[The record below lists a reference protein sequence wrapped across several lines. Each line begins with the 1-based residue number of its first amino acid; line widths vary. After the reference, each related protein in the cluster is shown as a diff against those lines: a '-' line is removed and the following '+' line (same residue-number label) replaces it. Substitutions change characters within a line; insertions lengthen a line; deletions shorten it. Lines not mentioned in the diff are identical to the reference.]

1 MGTVKMNYSIT
12 YTKRKTIAIYI
23 HKDGF
28 VEVRCNK
35 STPKSAIEKFVDQK
49 QKWIYEKVAVMLNKI
64 EIKNDW
70 KIEVGNSLL
79 FMGKEYP
86 IISKEGNNVGFD
98 GQNFYIPPQLDHS
111 YIQSYIIGVY
121 KTLAK
126 KVIIDKVKKYADIM
140 GVTPANVKINS
151 AKTRWGSCSGKNS
164 LNFSWLLVM
173 AEESVIEYVVV
184 HELSH
189 IKEHNHSERFWKIVA
204 DVFPD
209 YKMKQRKL
217 KVLQEKLSNEDW

>member
-1 MGTVKMNYSIT
+1 MNYSIT

-23 HKDGF
+23 HKDGA

-35 STPKSAIEKFVDQK
+35 STLKSAIEKFVNQK
-49 QKWIYEKVAVMLNKI
+49 QKWIYEKVAVMLNKS

-70 KIEVGNSLL
+70 KIEAGNLLL

-86 IISKEGNNVGFD
+86 VITKKGDNVGFD
-98 GQNFYIPPQLDHS
+98 GHNFYIPPQLDHS
-111 YIQSYIIGVY
+111 NIQSYIIGVY
-121 KTLAK
+121 KNLAK
-126 KVIIDKVKKYADIM
+126 KVIIDNVKKYADIM
-140 GVTPANVKINS
+140 CVTPANVKINS

-164 LNFSWLLVM
+164 LNFSWLLIM

-184 HELSH
+184 HELAH

-204 DVFPD
+204 TVLPD
-209 YKMKQRKL
+209 YKMKQRQL
-217 KVLQEKLSNEDW
+217 KVLQEKLSKEDW